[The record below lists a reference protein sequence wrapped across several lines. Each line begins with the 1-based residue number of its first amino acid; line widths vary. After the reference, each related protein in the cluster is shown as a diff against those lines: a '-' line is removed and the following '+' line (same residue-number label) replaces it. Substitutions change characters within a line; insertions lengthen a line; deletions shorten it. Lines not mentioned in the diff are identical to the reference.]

1 MRKVL
6 RFIVGVAATLLLA
19 TGIVQGQEYPTR
31 PIRIVVPL
39 PPGGG
44 TDILAR
50 HVAQKM
56 TERLQVG
63 VVVENKS
70 GAGSLIGTE
79 FVARAPADGYTL
91 LMGLASNMALNVGLF
106 KKLSYDPL
114 QDFIAV
120 GYLAIYPFVLLTR
133 PDLPGTT
140 LRDLIQYAKERPGK
154 LTYASAGVGTG
165 QHVWIAILFKNLGI
179 DLVHVPYKGAAAGHQ
194 DLMAGRVDVMFD
206 NLSASK
212 QYVSAGR
219 LKALAVSS
227 PSRTTQLPSVPTI
240 NESSPVPYEV
250 GSWFGLFTPA
260 GTSEPVVSRLRNVIQ
275 GVVRQK
281 DFVERIERDGGRVL
295 DIAGD
300 HQQKFLEEEVRR
312 WTSLI
317 KQYGISLD

>member
-6 RFIVGVAATLLLA
+6 PFIVGVAATLLLA

>member
-1 MRKVL
+1 MRNVL
-6 RFIVGVAATLLLA
+6 RMIGFAAMLLLA
-19 TGIVQGQEYPTR
+19 GGMVHGQEFPAR
-31 PIRIVVPL
+31 PIKIVVPQ

-56 TERLQVG
+56 SEQLPG
-63 VVVENKS
+63 AVVVENRP
-70 GAGSLIGTE
+70 GAGSLVGTE

-114 QDFIAV
+114 RDFVAV
-120 GYLAIYPFVLLTR
+120 GYLSIYPFVLLTR
-133 PDLPGTT
+133 PDLPGAN
-140 LRDLIQYAKERPGK
+140 LGDFIQYAKERPGK
-154 LTYASAGVGTG
+154 LTYASAGVGSG
-165 QHVWIAILFKNLGI
+165 QHVWGTILFKNLGI

-206 NLSASK
+206 NISASK
-212 QYVSAGR
+212 HYVEAGR
-219 LKALAVSS
+219 LQALAVSS
-227 PSRTTQLPSVPTI
+227 PSRAKQLPSVPTI

-260 GTSEPVVSRLRNVIQ
+260 GTPVPVVTRLREVIQ

-281 DFVERIERDGGRVL
+281 DFIDRIERDGGRVL
-295 DIAGD
+295 DIPGEE
-300 HQQKFLEEEVRR
+300 QQKFLEQEVRR
-312 WTSLI
+312 WSRLI
-317 KQYGISLD
+317 KQYGITLD